1 MSHLAYQTLYRATP
15 QERISLIKQRVR
27 AADAKHLFAD
37 LTISQGAGFKALN
50 LATATVNKKAK
61 QGDLLTPEESE
72 RVIGVAKLVGQV
84 EIMLEESG
92 ATPGF
97 DPRAWLAR
105 WLTEPLAAFGGTR
118 PADLLDT
125 MEGQGLVATALA
137 QVQSGAYA

>member
-15 QERISLIKQRVR
+15 RERISLIKQRVR
-27 AADAKHLFAD
+27 AADAKHLFTD
-37 LTISQGAGFKALN
+37 LTISQGVGFKALN

-72 RVIGVAKLVGQV
+72 RVIGFAKLVGQV

-92 ATPGF
+92 ADPNF
-97 DPRAWLAR
+97 DARAWLAC

-137 QVQSGAYA
+137 QLQSGAYA